1 MENEFGALKMQ
12 FRGKDGFENTW
23 LYGDLVHRKNPP
35 TNVSPLQINGIGVV
49 TETVGMYSG
58 LHDKNKDRIYEGDV
72 VRWFVLE
79 YVGDVYGLEGD
90 YYIREK
96 IAIVRFELGIFM
108 ANDTPLGSISDEVEL
123 VEEYAKF
130 NDNDLDYPANKG
142 KFPDVDRC
150 DLFRCQILGNIFD
163 NPDLLND
170 INE

>member
-23 LYGDLVHRKNPP
+23 LYGDLVHRKDPP

-79 YVGDVYGLEGD
+79 CVGDICGLGETF
-90 YYIREK
+90 YIREG
-96 IAIVRFELGIFM
+96 IAIVRFELGEFM
-108 ANDTPLGSISDEVEL
+108 AGNTSLRYISREMKLIDKN
-123 VEEYAKF
+123 AKF
-130 NDNDLDYPANKG
+130 NNDDYDYPANRE
-142 KFPDVDRC
+142 KFPHIERC
-150 DLFRCQILGNIFD
+150 DLSKCQILGNIFD